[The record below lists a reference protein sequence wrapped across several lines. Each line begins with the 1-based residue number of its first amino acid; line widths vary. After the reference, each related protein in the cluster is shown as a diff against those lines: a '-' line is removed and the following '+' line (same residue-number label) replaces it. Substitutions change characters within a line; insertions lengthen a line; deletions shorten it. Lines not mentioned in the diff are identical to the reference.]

1 MAVTHGL
8 WHQVPRAQAGGLL
21 GPRRGAAHVRL
32 GVEPGQSPLVPACR
46 MPLAIAQPRRGQRSG
61 RRTPG
66 EGTISAPTNA
76 QPQVSIVA
84 AGAGSRPG
92 GGLRARRQHRPDVH
106 AAWRPR
112 RPEASLSLPLELS
125 PAAVSR
131 PVALGDI
138 TPRYPLL
145 RRNGTHAATAR
156 RRSGISAGAFRKTF
170 FPLHSNVLH
179 FLYSSGIL
187 RRVQS
192 RPQATQGSLARK
204 KLEDIA
210 PIG

>member
-21 GPRRGAAHVRL
+21 GPRRGAA
-32 GVEPGQSPLVPACR
+32 PGQSPLVPACR

-66 EGTISAPTNA
+66 EGTISAPTNP

-92 GGLRARRQHRPDVH
+92 GGLRAHRQHRPDVH
-106 AAWRPR
+106 AAWQPR

-138 TPRYPLL
+138 TPRHPLL

-156 RRSGISAGAFRKTF
+156 RRSGISQ
-170 FPLHSNVLH
+170 VH
-179 FLYSSGIL
+179 FE
-187 RRVQS
+187 RRSFLCTPTCFIFYIQVVF
-192 RPQATQGSLARK
+192 
-204 KLEDIA
+204 
-210 PIG
+210 

>member
-32 GVEPGQSPLVPACR
+32 GEEPGQSPLVPACR

-76 QPQVSIVA
+76 QPPVSILA

-125 PAAVSR
+125 PAAC
-131 PVALGDI
+131 
-138 TPRYPLL
+138 
-145 RRNGTHAATAR
+145 
-156 RRSGISAGAFRKTF
+156 RSGRHHATSSAPKAEWHTRGHGTKAFRHFRSCISIDVLSFALQRASF
-170 FPLHSNVLH
+170 FIFKWYSETGSELVSGHPRVL
-179 FLYSSGIL
+179 GKEK
-187 RRVQS
+187 
-192 RPQATQGSLARK
+192 A
-204 KLEDIA
+204 
-210 PIG
+210 